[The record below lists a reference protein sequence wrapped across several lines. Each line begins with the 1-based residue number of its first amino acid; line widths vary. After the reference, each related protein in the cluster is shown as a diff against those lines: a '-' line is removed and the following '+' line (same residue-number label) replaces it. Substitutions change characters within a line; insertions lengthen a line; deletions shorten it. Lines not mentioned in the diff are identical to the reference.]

1 MKQFLDDQFLLT
13 NPTAETLYKNYAKN
27 MPIFDFHC
35 HLNPAEIA
43 GNKKYRNITEVWL
56 GGDHYKWRA
65 MRACGVE
72 ERYITGDA
80 PDKDKFFKWAET
92 IPQCIGNP
100 LYHWAHQELKTF
112 FGIDLLLSPT
122 TAEQIW
128 NTANDLLQKDEFTAR
143 SLIVRSNVTGLC
155 TTDDPADSLE
165 HHLQLAREGTFPV
178 KVLPAFRPDK
188 SFNIDKA
195 GFVEYIGKLGQ
206 SAGMKIESLD
216 HLLSALQQRL
226 EFFHQVGCRVSDH
239 ALDPV
244 VFANATPAEIDAI
257 LKKALGGQ
265 VPDEIESQ
273 KFKTFI
279 MLFLGRHYA
288 RLGWVMQLH
297 VGVIRNSRSRM
308 MQQLGPDTG
317 FDAIADYSFGVAL
330 AKFLDALDN
339 TSELPKTVLYC
350 LNPRDN
356 EMLASIAGCFQEGGV
371 VGKIQ
376 FGSGWWYND
385 QKDGMIRQMTA
396 LANIGLLSRFIGM
409 LTDSRSFLSYT
420 RHDYFRRL
428 LCNLIGEWAE
438 AGEAPDDIELLGK
451 MVQDICYNN
460 ARQYFG
466 IDLARS

>member
-1 MKQFLDDQFLLT
+1 MKQFLDDHFLLL
-13 NPTAETLYKNYAKN
+13 NPTAEALYQNYAKA

-35 HLNPAEIA
+35 HLNPAESA
-43 GNKKYRNITEVWL
+43 GNKKYRNITEIWL

-80 PDKDKFFKWAET
+80 PDKEKFFKWAET

-100 LYHWAHQELKTF
+100 LYHWAHQELKSF
-112 FGIDLLLSPT
+112 FGIDLLLSPA
-122 TAEQIW
+122 TAEQIR
-128 NTANDLLQKDEFTAR
+128 NTANELLQTDEFTAR
-143 SLIVRSNVTGLC
+143 SLIVRSNVTALC

-165 HHLQLAREGTFPV
+165 HHLQIAREGTFPV

-206 SAGMKIESLD
+206 AAGLKIQSLD

-244 VFANATPAEIDAI
+244 VFADATADEVDAI
-257 LKKALGGQ
+257 LRKALDGKAT
-265 VPDEIESQ
+265 DESENQ

-279 MLFLGRHYA
+279 LLFLGRQYA
-288 RLGWVMQLH
+288 RLSWVMQLH

-308 MQQLGPDTG
+308 LQELGPDTG
-317 FDAIADYSFGVAL
+317 FDAIADYTYGVAL
-330 AKFLDALDN
+330 ARFLDALDSS
-339 TSELPKTVLYC
+339 SELPKTVLYC

-356 EMLASIAGCFQEGGV
+356 EMLASLAGCFQEGGV

-396 LANIGLLSRFIGM
+396 LANVGLLSRFIGM

-420 RHDYFRRL
+420 RHDYFRRI
-428 LCNLIGEWAE
+428 LCNMIGEWVE
-438 AGEAPDDIELLGK
+438 AGEAPNDLDLLGK
-451 MVQDICYNN
+451 MVQDICYEN
-460 ARQYFG
+460 ARRYFG
-466 IDLARS
+466 VELSGS

>member
-1 MKQFLDDQFLLT
+1 MKQFLDDRFLLT
-13 NPTAETLYKNYAKN
+13 NSTAETLYQNYAKT

-43 GNKKYRNITEVWL
+43 GNKKYRNITEIWL

-80 PDKDKFFKWAET
+80 PDKEKFFKWAET

-112 FGIDLLLSPT
+112 FGINLLLSPA

-195 GFVEYIGKLGQ
+195 GFVEYIGRLGKT
-206 SAGMKIESLD
+206 SGMKIESLD
-216 HLLSALQQRL
+216 QLLSALQQRL

-244 VFANATPAEIDAI
+244 VFANATPAEVDAI

-265 VPDEIESQ
+265 IPDEIETQ

-308 MQQLGPDTG
+308 MRELGPDTG
-317 FDAIADYSFGVAL
+317 FDAIADYTYGGAL
-330 AKFLDALDN
+330 AKFLDVLDS
-339 TSELPKTVLYC
+339 TAELPKTVLYC

-385 QKDGMIRQMTA
+385 QKDGMVRQMTA

-409 LTDSRSFLSYT
+409 LTDSRSFVSYT
-420 RHDYFRRL
+420 RHDYFRRI
-428 LCNLIGEWAE
+428 LCDLVGSWVEKGEVPEDRAILD
-438 AGEAPDDIELLGK
+438 AMIRG
-451 MVQDICYNN
+451 ICVDN
-460 ARQYFG
+460 ARRYF
-466 IDLARS
+466 RF

>member
-1 MKQFLDDQFLLT
+1 MKQFLDDRFLLT
-13 NPTAETLYKNYAKN
+13 NPTAETLYKNYAKT

-165 HHLQLAREGTFPV
+165 HHLKLAREGTFPV

-188 SFNIDKA
+188 SFNIDKV

-265 VPDEIESQ
+265 VPAEVESQ

>member
-1 MKQFLDDQFLLT
+1 MKQFLDDRFLLT
-13 NPTAETLYKNYAKN
+13 NPTAEALYQNYAKT

-112 FGIDLLLSPT
+112 FGIDLLLSPA

-128 NTANDLLQKDEFTAR
+128 NTTNDLLQKDEFTAR
-143 SLIVRSNVTGLC
+143 NLILRSNVTGLC

-165 HHLQLAREGTFPV
+165 YHQQLAREGTFPV

-195 GFVEYIGKLGQ
+195 GFVEYIARLGQ
-206 SAGMKIESLD
+206 AAGMKIDSLD
-216 HLLSALQQRL
+216 QLLSALQRRL
-226 EFFHQVGCRVSDH
+226 DFFHQVGCRVSDH

-244 VFANATPAEIDAI
+244 VFANATPAEVDAI
-257 LKKALGGQ
+257 LQKALAGQ
-265 VPDEIESQ
+265 VLDEAESQ

-279 MLFLGRHYA
+279 MLFLGRNYA

-308 MQQLGPDTG
+308 MRELGPDTG
-317 FDAIADYSFGVAL
+317 FDAIADYTYGVAL
-330 AKFLDALDN
+330 TKFLDALDG

-409 LTDSRSFLSYT
+409 LTDSRSFCHTPGMTISVGFSAT
-420 RHDYFRRL
+420 
-428 LCNLIGEWAE
+428 
-438 AGEAPDDIELLGK
+438 
-451 MVQDICYNN
+451 
-460 ARQYFG
+460 
-466 IDLARS
+466 

>member
-1 MKQFLDDQFLLT
+1 MKQFLDDRFLLT
-13 NPTAETLYKNYAKN
+13 NPTAETLYKNYAKT

-100 LYHWAHQELKTF
+100 LYHWAHQELKAF

-265 VPDEIESQ
+265 VPDEVESQ

-330 AKFLDALDN
+330 TKFLDALDN

-438 AGEAPDDIELLGK
+438 AGETPDDIELLGK

>member
-1 MKQFLDDQFLLT
+1 MKQFLDDRFLLT
-13 NPTAETLYKNYAKN
+13 NSTAETLYQNYAKT

-43 GNKKYRNITEVWL
+43 GNKKYRNITEIWL

-80 PDKDKFFKWAET
+80 PDKEKFFKWAET

-112 FGIDLLLSPT
+112 FGIDLLLSPA

-195 GFVEYIGKLGQ
+195 GFVEYIGRLGKT
-206 SAGMKIESLD
+206 SGMKIESLD
-216 HLLSALQQRL
+216 QLLSALQQRL

-244 VFANATPAEIDAI
+244 VFANATPAEVDAI
-257 LKKALGGQ
+257 LKKRWA
-265 VPDEIESQ
+265 D
-273 KFKTFI
+273 KFPMK
-279 MLFLGRHYA
+279 LKLK
-288 RLGWVMQLH
+288 
-297 VGVIRNSRSRM
+297 NSRPS
-308 MQQLGPDTG
+308 
-317 FDAIADYSFGVAL
+317 SCCSWVA
-330 AKFLDALDN
+330 
-339 TSELPKTVLYC
+339 TMPGS
-350 LNPRDN
+350 
-356 EMLASIAGCFQEGGV
+356 AG
-371 VGKIQ
+371 
-376 FGSGWWYND
+376 S
-385 QKDGMIRQMTA
+385 
-396 LANIGLLSRFIGM
+396 
-409 LTDSRSFLSYT
+409 
-420 RHDYFRRL
+420 
-428 LCNLIGEWAE
+428 CNCMSA
-438 AGEAPDDIELLGK
+438 
-451 MVQDICYNN
+451 
-460 ARQYFG
+460 
-466 IDLARS
+466 

>member
-1 MKQFLDDQFLLT
+1 MKQFLDDRFLLT
-13 NPTAETLYKNYAKN
+13 NPTAETLYKNYAKT

-188 SFNIDKA
+188 SFNIDKV

-265 VPDEIESQ
+265 VPAEVESQ

>member
-1 MKQFLDDQFLLT
+1 MKQFLDDRFLLT
-13 NPTAETLYKNYAKN
+13 NSTAETLYQNYAKT

-43 GNKKYRNITEVWL
+43 GNKKYRNITEIWL

-80 PDKDKFFKWAET
+80 PDKEKFFKWAET

-112 FGIDLLLSPT
+112 FGIDLLLSPA

-195 GFVEYIGKLGQ
+195 GFVEYIGRLGKT
-206 SAGMKIESLD
+206 SGMKIESLD
-216 HLLSALQQRL
+216 QLLSALQQRL

-244 VFANATPAEIDAI
+244 VFANATPAEVDAI

-265 VPDEIESQ
+265 IPDEIETQ

-308 MQQLGPDTG
+308 MRELGPDTG
-317 FDAIADYSFGVAL
+317 FDAIADYTYGGAL
-330 AKFLDALDN
+330 AKFLDVLDS
-339 TSELPKTVLYC
+339 TAELPKTV
-350 LNPRDN
+350 
-356 EMLASIAGCFQEGGV
+356 
-371 VGKIQ
+371 
-376 FGSGWWYND
+376 
-385 QKDGMIRQMTA
+385 
-396 LANIGLLSRFIGM
+396 
-409 LTDSRSFLSYT
+409 
-420 RHDYFRRL
+420 
-428 LCNLIGEWAE
+428 
-438 AGEAPDDIELLGK
+438 
-451 MVQDICYNN
+451 
-460 ARQYFG
+460 
-466 IDLARS
+466 